1 MDEALTLSGTAA
13 RARKY
18 KGFYQALLACAMIL
32 SVCVGIGCIFLPHRV
47 CHIVKLPPLFG
58 WVRAWGALLILV
70 TALYIPGLQDPQRS
84 RYANIAGIIGRFWMA
99 IAWFWIGGGLVWV
112 GLFDVA
118 MGIALGWLFYLYG
131 TAELMSRP

>member
-18 KGFYQALLACAMIL
+18 KAFYQALLGCAMIL

-70 TALYIPGLQDPQRS
+70 TALYIPGLQDRS
-84 RYANIAGIIGRFWMA
+84 ARATPTLPELSAGSGWRSHGSA
-99 IAWFWIGGGLVWV
+99 S
-112 GLFDVA
+112 VA
-118 MGIALGWLFYLYG
+118 GWCG
-131 TAELMSRP
+131 SACSMSPWASPWDGYSTSMERRS